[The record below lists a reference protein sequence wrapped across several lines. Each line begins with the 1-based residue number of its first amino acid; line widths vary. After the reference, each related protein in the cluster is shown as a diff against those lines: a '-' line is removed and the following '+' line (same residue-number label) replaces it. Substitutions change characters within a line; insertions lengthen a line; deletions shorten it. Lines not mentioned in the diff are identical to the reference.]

1 MEAKNFL
8 FIIDNG
14 HGGVIDGV
22 PQTAGKR
29 SPDFGQGIIYEGVS
43 NRRLADKVLCELFKL
58 KIPAFLL
65 VPELEDVSLQKRV
78 ERVNYV
84 HLQKR
89 SNEKNSDEKTQV
101 ILISIH
107 SDAFTNETANG
118 WSCYTSKG
126 ETKSDKVATILYK
139 HAKNEGLKLR
149 EDYSDKDPDKEE
161 NFYILKNTICPA
173 VLIENL
179 FMTNKEDYKTLLS
192 KEGQDK
198 LTRVIVNSIKE
209 IVQNGL

>member
-1 MEAKNFL
+1 MSKYL

-43 NRRLADKVLCELFKL
+43 NRRLALKVKKDLENLC
-58 KIPAFLL
+58 IDCILL
-65 VPELEDVSLQKRV
+65 VPEIEDISLQKRV
-78 ERVNYV
+78 ERVNKIC
-84 HLQKR
+84 LEKR
-89 SNEKNSDEKTQV
+89 NSTEKTQF

-126 ETKSDKVATILYK
+126 ETKSDKAATILYK
-139 HAKNEGLKLR
+139 YAKNEGLKLR
-149 EDYSDKDPDKEE
+149 EDYSDKDPDKEKD
-161 NFYILKNTICPA
+161 FYLLKNTACPA

-192 KEGQDK
+192 KEGQEK

-209 IVQNGL
+209 IVQNGF

>member
-1 MEAKNFL
+1 MSNKKFL
-8 FIIDNG
+8 FVIDNG

-43 NRRLADKVLCELFKL
+43 NRRLVDMVIKRCEAEGIQCIK
-58 KIPAFLL
+58 L
-65 VPELEDVSLQKRV
+65 VPEIEDISLSERV
-78 ERVNYV
+78 KRVNYIAKSKKCV
-84 HLQKR
+84 
-89 SNEKNSDEKTQV
+89 
-101 ILISIH
+101 LISVH

-126 ETKSDKVATILYK
+126 VTKSDKVATIMYK
-139 HAKNEGLKLR
+139 YAKKEGLKLR
-149 EDYSDKDPDKEE
+149 EDYSDKDPDKED

-173 VLIENL
+173 VLVENL

-209 IVQNGL
+209 IYENGL